1 VKLEQAGFA
10 RARIEQL
17 VWKNPI
23 AFFAQSGRL
32 TEAMLQQPARANL
45 RETFDG
51 NSVLRGQ
58 DPDKV

>member
-1 VKLEQAGFA
+1 VP
-10 RARIEQL
+10 RAKIEQL

-23 AFFAQSGRL
+23 AFFAQGGRL
-32 TEAMLQQPARANL
+32 DVNALQKPASGNL
-45 RETFDG
+45 RDTFDG